1 VGDFEM
7 GKEKE
12 QIEFAISE
20 RVGDILDV
28 QMGEGS
34 DHITT
39 NINDEAILIRLKNA
53 LSLAERYVMKNPE
66 GAKAIKEL
74 KEKIIEN
81 VKSQLENIIKELTN
95 TKVTNIYSDINT
107 KTGERII
114 VITVDENLEEKFKR
128 R

>member
-1 VGDFEM
+1 VGDLEM

>member
-1 VGDFEM
+1 M